1 MPKKHIMVVDDNP
14 NNLLLILRVLE
25 EPYRVSCIESAKDCL
40 KALSKDTPDL
50 ILMDVCMPEMNGYQC
65 CQHIKQEPQFSH
77 IPVLFLSGQTQI
89 EDKLKGYEAGG
100 ADYLTKPCDIKE
112 VLAKIEQ
119 NLSLV
124 EQFQSKLNEANNAA
138 SMAINQ
144 NGELGMRLQFL
155 EDSFKCQTQEALA
168 DLILNTLQAYKFNAC
183 VQLRGKQK
191 TLDLNLSGHSLPLE
205 TSLMTEVIGQG
216 DFLEFGHRVLCS
228 TRNISM
234 LIKNLPQENE
244 GLCQRLK
251 EHISSILNG
260 ASARMENLNT
270 VNDNEEKLLSQIIQA
285 IEKIEKN
292 LIDIEQVTDHKNQGM
307 AEILERLNN
316 KVHDSFSQL
325 DLSSQQRSY
334 LLQLLTDSMDEV
346 FNLACED
353 ELLKYQFSEITE
365 QLAGIT
371 HTKIH

>member
-25 EPYRVSCIESAKDCL
+25 EQYQVSCIESAKGCL
-40 KALSKDTPDL
+40 KALTQDTPDL
-50 ILMDVCMPEMNGYQC
+50 ILMDVCMPEMNGYEC
-65 CQHIKQEPQFSH
+65 CQHIKQDSQFSD

-124 EQFQSKLNEANNAA
+124 DQFQSKLNEAKSVA

-183 VQLRGKQK
+183 VQLRGNQK

-205 TSLMTEVIGQG
+205 ASLMTEVIGQG
-216 DFLEFGHRVLCS
+216 EFLELGHRVLCS
-228 TRNISM
+228 TSNISM

-251 EHISSILNG
+251 EHINSILNG

-270 VNDNEEKLLSQIIQA
+270 LNDHEKNLLSHILQA
-285 IEKIEKN
+285 ISKIEKN
-292 LIDIEQVTDHKNQGM
+292 LIGIEQVTDHKNQGM
-307 AEILERLNN
+307 AKILERLNN
-316 KVHDSFSQL
+316 KIHDSFSQL
-325 DLSSQQRSY
+325 DLSAQQRSY
-334 LLQLLTDSMDEV
+334 LLELLTDSMDEV
-346 FNLACED
+346 FDLACED
-353 ELLKYQFSEITE
+353 ELLKYQFSEISE
-365 QLAGIT
+365 QLADIT
-371 HTKIH
+371 HSKIH

>member
-25 EPYRVSCIESAKDCL
+25 EQYRVSCIESANNCL
-40 KALSKDTPDL
+40 KALTKNTPDL
-50 ILMDVCMPEMNGYQC
+50 ILMDVCMPEMDGYEC
-65 CQHIKQEPQFSH
+65 CQRIKQDPQFSD
-77 IPVLFLSGQTQI
+77 IPVLFLSGQNQI

-124 EQFQSKLNEANNAA
+124 EQFQNKLSKANSVA

-183 VQLRGKQK
+183 VQLRGNQG
-191 TLDLNLSGHSLPLE
+191 TLDLSLSGHPLPLE
-205 TSLMTEVIGQG
+205 DSLMTEVIGQG
-216 DFLEFGHRVLCS
+216 NFLEFGHRVLCS
-228 TRNISM
+228 TSNISM

-251 EHISSILNG
+251 VHITSILNG
-260 ASARMENLNT
+260 ASARMENLNL
-270 VNDNEEKLLSQIIQA
+270 VNDNEKNLLSQILQA
-285 IEKIEKN
+285 ISKIEKN
-292 LIDIEQVTDHKNQGM
+292 LVDIEQVTDDKNQGM
-307 AEILERLNN
+307 AKILERLNN
-316 KVHDSFSQL
+316 KIHDSFSHL

-334 LLQLLTDSMDEV
+334 LLELLTESMDEV
-346 FNLACED
+346 FDLACED
-353 ELLKYQFSEITE
+353 ELLKCQFNEINK
-365 QLAGIT
+365 QLLHIT
-371 HTKIH
+371 KAKTH